1 MEKLTNNPGLVHISQ
16 NIFWHLDHDSLLSCR
31 LVSESWKSQ
40 VDQPYF
46 CIRKLD
52 LIGQPKDLRNAWN
65 ILIGKIEGDDAA
77 GYLIE
82 EITQILMRSRRCISD
97 LLKTHESI
105 APIHLAANFGSI
117 DIVKFLASYIENL
130 NIPTA
135 KGATPIFL
143 AAEKGHFKVVEFL
156 ASIIESPNALLANGQ
171 TPIYIAAQNGHSEV
185 VKVLASITE
194 SPNAPVDNGVTP
206 IYIAAEMGHTE
217 VVKVLA

>member
-52 LIGQPKDLRNAWN
+52 LIGQPKDLCNAWN

-82 EITQILMRSRRCISD
+82 EVTQLLMRSRCCISD
-97 LLKTHESI
+97 LLKTHQSI

-117 DIVKFLASYIENL
+117 NIVKYLASCNENL
-130 NIPTA
+130 NIQTV
-135 KGATPIFL
+135 KGTTPIFI
-143 AAEKGHFKVVEFL
+143 AAENGHIKVVEVL
-156 ASIIESPNALLANGQ
+156 ASMLEIPNALLANGW
-171 TPIYIAAQNGHSEV
+171 TPVYIAAQKLSLIH
-185 VKVLASITE
+185 I
-194 SPNAPVDNGVTP
+194 
-206 IYIAAEMGHTE
+206 
-217 VVKVLA
+217 